1 MNPLD
6 ALKYGTIGLCGLLT
20 YLAYLLLAKEQQREH
35 PRAEFINL
43 IKLFMVLAVV
53 SFAVGLSSQL
63 PFFRSGN
70 ATEAPTHWSSGYD
83 PSFFSGKWQVDD
95 AKDLPFQDSTPKYTY
110 SGVLEGSVEG
120 NNLILSGDLTTF
132 KKETGAVS
140 GKAPFI
146 ARGPISN
153 NQVAMTFNYDRK
165 EVHGFGTA
173 FIEFDGAGNGVM
185 YLVARI
191 TRPEPGKGDIDLA
204 EMHLHRVTQ

>member
-20 YLAYLLLAKEQQREH
+20 YLAYLLLAKEQQRDH
-35 PRAEFINL
+35 PRTEFINL

-63 PFFRSGN
+63 PFFRSAE
-70 ATEAPTHWSSGYD
+70 ATSPPTHWASGYD
-83 PSFFSGKWQVDD
+83 PAFFTGKWQVDD
-95 AKDLPFQDSTPKYTY
+95 AQDLPFKESVPKYTY
-110 SGVLEGSVEG
+110 GGVLEGSVEG
-120 NNLILSGDLTTF
+120 NYLILSGDLTTYR
-132 KKETGAVS
+132 KESGAVS
-140 GKAPFI
+140 GTSKFI

-153 NQVAMTFNYDRK
+153 NQVATTFIYERK

-185 YLVARI
+185 YLFARI
-191 TRPEPGKGDIDLA
+191 TRPEPGQGDIDMA
-204 EMHLHRVTQ
+204 EMHLHRVAP